1 MRRKKLFDLDKL
13 IIQETQ
19 RAMDGIVDRERR
31 LQQVQSEKNK
41 PFKAKEKSR
50 EDINKNGEQEDVD
63 EAEDNEDSGAKV
75 KRSSLPEVDMSAIA
89 DLVDTIRA
97 GKSLRDKKTRADLK
111 AYYQRLNEEERLAL
125 YAFLSGLAEVMT
137 DPEGDAGEDAPHP
150 AKDPYKLRMSR
161 SAPKVDKNEKSK
173 GEDSPIVVGEAADK
187 SRERNILLS
196 NFRRRRR

>member
-19 RAMDGIVDRERR
+19 RAMAGVIEPERR
-31 LQQVQSEKNK
+31 LQQVQAKKNK

-50 EDINKNGEQEDVD
+50 KDIDKDDKEGEVD
-63 EAEDNEDSGAKV
+63 EAEKEDGAKV
-75 KRSSLPEVDMSAIA
+75 KKSSLPEIDMSAIA
-89 DLVDTIRA
+89 DLVDSIRA
-97 GKSLRDKKTRADLK
+97 GKSLKDKKTRADLK

-137 DPEGDAGEDAPHP
+137 EPEGDAGEDATHP
-150 AKDPYKLRMSR
+150 AKDPYKLKMSR
-161 SAPKVDKNEKSK
+161 SAPKADKAAKSK

-187 SRERNILLS
+187 SREKRIIRS
-196 NFRRRRR
+196 NFRRRR

>member
-19 RAMDGIVDRERR
+19 RAMAGVIEPERR
-31 LQQVQSEKNK
+31 LQQVQAKKNK

-50 EDINKNGEQEDVD
+50 KDIDKDDKEGEVD
-63 EAEDNEDSGAKV
+63 EAEKEDGAKV
-75 KRSSLPEVDMSAIA
+75 KKSSLPEIDMSAIA
-89 DLVDTIRA
+89 DLVDSIRA
-97 GKSLRDKKTRADLK
+97 GKSLKDKKTRADLK

-137 DPEGDAGEDAPHP
+137 DPEGDAGEDATHP
-150 AKDPYKLRMSR
+150 AKDPYKLKMSR
-161 SAPKVDKNEKSK
+161 SAPKVDKKEKSK

-187 SRERNILLS
+187 SREKRIIRS
-196 NFRRRRR
+196 NFRRRR